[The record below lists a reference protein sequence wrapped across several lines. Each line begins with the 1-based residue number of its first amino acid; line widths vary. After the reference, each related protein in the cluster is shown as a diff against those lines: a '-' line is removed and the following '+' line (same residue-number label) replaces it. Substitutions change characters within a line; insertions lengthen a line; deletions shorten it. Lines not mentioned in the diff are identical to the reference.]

1 MKILIISENFRTGGL
16 ETQVIGFVK
25 HLVKAG
31 HEIYLVSGLNSRT
44 APLKRL
50 IGDENIFEVDMN
62 PYLST
67 SAFSES
73 LYKIISYAKEI
84 DPDVIHLHP
93 FTSLIYGGLAS
104 AYLEK
109 PYVVTLHGPASVSS
123 WGTAYRIFLKIILK
137 DAFKVFCVSREV
149 YERAKAIIEGANLVL
164 LPNGVDTERF
174 KPAQVDPSGPIAFI
188 SRLDSDKLPG
198 IKAFL
203 NLWSGLSPQERNPV
217 HIFGDGFS
225 LEELKA
231 WVKDELRGESWIR
244 FMGHRDDLDEA
255 IKAGYSAVAGMGRVI
270 LEALAMEIPAILV
283 GYDGVKGV
291 VTLENVEDFAKR
303 NFSGRYTPN
312 VDIDELL
319 EGMKKALRERALLRD
334 WVKKKADEGRIVERY
349 LEELRNLPE
358 EKEYFWKEPLFSAIL
373 DAEDATIFGDKVL
386 FNLVRNFSLGNE
398 LSNLI
403 NLHLIEKLPLSE
415 AEKHRI
421 MKEKEELLQNLNE
434 SLKQTE
440 ELRAQSE
447 ELRLQRDYYIN
458 KLNEIYTSNFWKV
471 ARTCYKIIYNT
482 PLKYV
487 YKLIRPNRFLNS
499 NQNEKFNP
507 YENLKILKPIEVK
520 VVDERFEI
528 KDRGLKFSVIT
539 PVRNEGKSI
548 YTFLCKIKD
557 QTLKPEEVIVVENF
571 STDNTLSEIQRF
583 IKDYGKEVNIKLIVS
598 KEKGLA
604 RDRNIGIKEST
615 NEILILLDAGVEFGN
630 DLFEILLATLSE
642 FPSADLIA
650 GIYEPTVE
658 NIWAKSFVW
667 DWKSIDYSN
676 YIPSSKCLL
685 VKKSKVLSVGGYPE
699 FLPYTGEDTLFAIRY
714 RKISNLWIINK
725 RIKVLWHAPTNKKE
739 AVKKAFLYG
748 WGDGLIGLGEFKY
761 YKELSKWL
769 KSGNLKKWWIKSRFI
784 RHTVIRE
791 HFKGF
796 LKGRKERNEYLR
808 NDINGVW
815 LILSLV
821 PFTDSGG
828 GQRGTQL
835 SLELM
840 KNKNKVVF
848 CNVYPSFEEKKEVY
862 LDIEPE
868 LLELYQIK
876 DFNIKDFWERHKMFS
891 ERLVILLEAPHPE
904 FIPIV
909 NQVKSLNPQTKVIY
923 DCIDNWDSSLGWI
936 WYKKEIEDEVISL
949 VDFITVSAETLRERM
964 QSLTSK
970 PIYLI
975 PNAVNTRVFK
985 KDGCYITPKDLPTDK
1000 PIAIYVG
1007 AMWGEWFDWDLLY
1020 EMAKEFNI
1028 NFVLIGNCPQERLS
1042 ELKKDENI
1050 YYLGLKPQFELPAY
1064 LSQAKIALIPFKY
1077 DDKIIKYTNPLK
1089 VYEYLAMGL
1098 PVVATYMD
1106 ELVSLPYV
1114 FLSKTYKEFKDNMK
1128 SALEL
1133 VVDYDRLKDFVENNS
1148 WTARVRKL
1156 LEIVKG

>member
-1 MKILIISENFRTGGL
+1 MKILIITENFRTGGL

-31 HEIYLVSGLNSRT
+31 HEVYLISGFNSRT
-44 APLKRL
+44 APLKGL
-50 IGDENIFEVDMN
+50 IGEANIFEVDMN
-62 PYLST
+62 PHLST

-73 LYKIISYAKEI
+73 LYKIISYTKGI
-84 DPDVIHLHP
+84 DPNVIHLHP
-93 FTSLIYGGLAS
+93 FTSIIYGGLVGAF
-104 AYLEK
+104 LRK
-109 PYVVTLHGPASVSS
+109 PYVVTLHGPASLN
-123 WGTAYRIFLKIILK
+123 WGCVYRIFLEIILK

-149 YERAKAIIEGANLVL
+149 YERAKAIIEGANLVI

-174 KPAQVDPSGPIAFI
+174 KPAQVDLSGPIALI
-188 SRLDSDKLPG
+188 SRLDSDKIPG

-203 NLWSGLSPQERNPV
+203 TLWSGLSPQERNAV

-231 WVKDELRGESWIR
+231 WVKDYLKGDSWIK
-244 FMGHRDDLDEA
+244 FMGHRDDLDEVL
-255 IKAGYSAVAGMGRVI
+255 KTGYSAMAGMGRVI

-283 GYDGVKGV
+283 GYDGVKGI
-291 VTLENVEDFAKR
+291 VTLDKVDDFAKR
-303 NFSGRYTPN
+303 NFSGRYSPN
-312 VDIDELL
+312 VGIGELL
-319 EGMKKALRERALLRD
+319 EGIKKALRERALLRD
-334 WVKKKADEGRIVERY
+334 WVKKNACEERIVERY
-349 LEELRNLPE
+349 LEELRNLPK
-358 EKEYFWKEPLFSAIL
+358 EKEYSWKEPLFSAIL
-373 DAEDATIFGDKVL
+373 EAEDATIFGDKVF
-386 FNLVRNFSLGNE
+386 FNLVKNFSLGKE
-398 LSNLI
+398 LSNWI
-403 NLHLIEKLPLSE
+403 NLHLVEKLALSE
-415 AEKHRI
+415 AEKYRI
-421 MKEKEELLQNLNE
+421 MKEKEELLQKLNE
-434 SLKQTE
+434 NLKQNE
-440 ELRAQSE
+440 ELRS
-447 ELRLQRDYYIN
+447 QRDYYSN
-458 KLNEIYTSNFWKV
+458 KLNEIYTSNFWKL
-471 ARTCYKIIYNT
+471 ARTYYKIRDNT
-482 PLKYV
+482 PLKYL
-487 YKLIRPNRFLNS
+487 YKILKS
-499 NQNEKFNP
+499 NKKKQFNP

-520 VVDERFEI
+520 VIDEKFRI
-528 KDRGLKFSVIT
+528 KDKEDIKFSVVI
-539 PVRNEGKSI
+539 PVRNEGESI
-548 YTFLCKIKD
+548 YRFLCKIKD
-557 QTLKPEEVIVVENF
+557 QTLKPEEVIVVENS

-604 RDRNIGIKEST
+604 RDRNIGIKEAT
-615 NEILILLDAGVEFGN
+615 NEILILLDAGLEFGN
-630 DLFEILLATLSE
+630 DLFEMLLATFSE
-642 FPSADLIA
+642 FPSADLIT
-650 GIYEPTVE
+650 GIYETTNE
-658 NIWAKSFVW
+658 NKWGKNFVW
-667 DWKSIDYSN
+667 DWQNIDYSN
-676 YIPSSKCLL
+676 YIPSSRCLL
-685 VKKSKVLSVGGYPE
+685 VKKSKVLSMGGYPE

-748 WGDGLIGLGEFKY
+748 WGDGLIGLGEFRY

-769 KSGNLKKWWIKSRFI
+769 KSGGLKKWWIKSRFI
-784 RHTVIRE
+784 RHPVIRE

-828 GQRGTQL
+828 GQRCTQL

-891 ERLVILLEAPHPE
+891 EGMVILLEAPHPE

-909 NQVKSLNPQTKVIY
+909 NQMKSLNPQTKVIY

-936 WYKKEIEDEVISL
+936 WYKKEVEDEVISL

-964 QSLTSK
+964 QNLTSK

-985 KDGCYITPKDLPTDK
+985 KDNCYLTPKDLPTDK

-1020 EMAKEFNI
+1020 EIAKEFNI
-1028 NFVLIGNCPQERLS
+1028 NLVLIGNCPQERLS
-1042 ELKKDENI
+1042 ELKKYENI

-1077 DDKIIKYTNPLK
+1077 DKITKYTNPLK

-1106 ELVSLPYV
+1106 ELVGLPYV
-1114 FLSKTYKEFKDNMK
+1114 FLSKTYEEFMDNFK
-1128 SALEL
+1128 KAL
-1133 VVDYDRLKDFVENNS
+1133 DLKVNYVYLRDFVENNS
-1148 WTARVRKL
+1148 WSVRVKKL
-1156 LEIVKG
+1156 LEIIKD

>member
-1 MKILIISENFRTGGL
+1 MKIFL
-16 ETQVIGFVK
+16 
-25 HLVKAG
+25 
-31 HEIYLVSGLNSRT
+31 SGYY
-44 APLKRL
+44 
-50 IGDENIFEVDMN
+50 G
-62 PYLST
+62 
-67 SAFSES
+67 
-73 LYKIISYAKEI
+73 AK
-84 DPDVIHLHP
+84 
-93 FTSLIYGGLAS
+93 
-104 AYLEK
+104 
-109 PYVVTLHGPASVSS
+109 
-123 WGTAYRIFLKIILK
+123 
-137 DAFKVFCVSREV
+137 
-149 YERAKAIIEGANLVL
+149 NL
-164 LPNGVDTERF
+164 G
-174 KPAQVDPSGPIAFI
+174 
-188 SRLDSDKLPG
+188 
-198 IKAFL
+198 
-203 NLWSGLSPQERNPV
+203 
-217 HIFGDGFS
+217 
-225 LEELKA
+225 
-231 WVKDELRGESWIR
+231 
-244 FMGHRDDLDEA
+244 
-255 IKAGYSAVAGMGRVI
+255 
-270 LEALAMEIPAILV
+270 
-283 GYDGVKGV
+283 
-291 VTLENVEDFAKR
+291 
-303 NFSGRYTPN
+303 
-312 VDIDELL
+312 DELL
-319 EGMKKALRERALLRD
+319 LLKVIEDILGIAPQAEFFVWSIDKDFTNRFLKDYPASAVDRFTPADTVKAVKSSDLVVLGGGGILQEYYRIKIEDLFKGFGSNIVSYAIPPFLGKLFGKKVFYWCLGHGPVVTEEALYFSRWFYSLADRITVRDEVSFEEVSSLVSKDKVYLDADPLLHFDFKRWAVEKKEPNILGVSIRWWFFEESLVEKVGKALRRLLSERPELKVSLIPCDLNLDPEVLGRLQSLLPEDRLVRFAIKGIDDIVRAISLCQWFVGMRLHSLVCAYRLGVPFLALSYD
-334 WVKKKADEGRIVERY
+334 GKTEEFVKSVGAHSVKVTELTEEELFLKLKVLLNAKPLKEREFSY
-349 LEELRNLPE
+349 KTPEIFRVFLEE
-358 EKEYFWKEPLFSAIL
+358 KG
-373 DAEDATIFGDKVL
+373 GDP
-386 FNLVRNFSLGNE
+386 SHWLGVVP
-398 LSNLI
+398 SFIPSHIQDFVKTLI
-403 NLHLIEKLPLSE
+403 QQREALHRKISD
-415 AEKHRI
+415 
-421 MKEKEELLQNLNE
+421 LQRL
-434 SLKQTE
+434 
-440 ELRAQSE
+440 SE
-447 ELRLQRDYYIN
+447 ELRVQNEELRRENEELRVQRDYYIN

-487 YKLIRPNRFLNS
+487 YKLMRPNRFLNP

-507 YENLKILKPIEVK
+507 YENLKIIKPIEVK
-520 VVDERFEI
+520 VVDERFET
-528 KDRGLKFSVIT
+528 KNTGLKFSVIT
-539 PVRNEGKSI
+539 PVRNEGESI
-548 YTFLCKIKD
+548 YRFLCKIKD

-604 RDRNIGIKEST
+604 RNRNIGIKEAT
-615 NEILILLDAGVEFGN
+615 NEILILLDAGLEFGN
-630 DLFEILLATLSE
+630 DLFEMLLASLSE
-642 FPSADLIA
+642 FPSADLIT

-658 NIWAKSFVW
+658 NIWSKSFVW
-667 DWKSIDYSN
+667 DWKNIDYSN

-685 VKKSKVLSVGGYPE
+685 VKRSKVLSMGGYPE

-725 RIKVLWHAPTNKKE
+725 RIKVIWDAPTNKKE
-739 AVKKAFLYG
+739 AFKKAFLYG
-748 WGDGLIGLGEFKY
+748 WGDGLIGLGEFRY

-769 KSGNLKKWWIKSRFI
+769 KSGGLKKWWIKSRFI
-784 RHTVIRE
+784 RHPVVRE

-828 GQRGTQL
+828 GQRCTQL

-848 CNVYPSFEEKKEVY
+848 CNVYPYFEEKKEVY

-876 DFNIKDFWERHKMFS
+876 DYNIKDFWERHKMFS
-891 ERLVILLEAPHPE
+891 EGMAVLLEAPHPE

-909 NQVKSLNPQTKVIY
+909 NQMKSLNPQTKVIY
-923 DCIDNWDSSLGWI
+923 DCIDNWDSFLGWI
-936 WYKKEIEDEVISL
+936 WYKKEVEDEVISL
-949 VDFITVSAETLRERM
+949 VDFITASAETLRERM

-970 PIYLI
+970 PVYLI

-1020 EMAKEFNI
+1020 EIAKEFNI
-1028 NFVLIGNCPQERLS
+1028 NLVLIGNCPQERLS
-1042 ELKKDENI
+1042 ELKKYENI

-1106 ELVSLPYV
+1106 ELVGLPYV

-1128 SALEL
+1128 RALEL
-1133 VVDYDRLKDFVENNS
+1133 VVDYDRLKDFVESNS

-1156 LEIVKG
+1156 LEVVKG